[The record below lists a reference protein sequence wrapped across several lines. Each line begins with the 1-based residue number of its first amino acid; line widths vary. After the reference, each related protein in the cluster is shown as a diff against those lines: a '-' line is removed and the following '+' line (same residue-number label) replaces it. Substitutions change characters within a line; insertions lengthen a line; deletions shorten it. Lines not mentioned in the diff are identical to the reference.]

1 MALVKI
7 LFIDRRQQM
16 SEEIND
22 TDSSV
27 GEDKNWKAIRE
38 ENKTLKEEL
47 VKYQV
52 QERDNLFQQV
62 GLDRTKGVGKA
73 ADLMYEGDLEI
84 NALKTFIT
92 EEFGEE
98 VVSGQQDSIR
108 NTVNEGQNRLD
119 ALQQSAQTINAAP
132 SVQEQIAQAQQT
144 GRTRDSIASKMAA
157 LDELKDK

>member
-1 MALVKI
+1 MALVKK
-7 LFIDRRQQM
+7 LFIDRGQQIA
-16 SEEIND
+16 EEIND